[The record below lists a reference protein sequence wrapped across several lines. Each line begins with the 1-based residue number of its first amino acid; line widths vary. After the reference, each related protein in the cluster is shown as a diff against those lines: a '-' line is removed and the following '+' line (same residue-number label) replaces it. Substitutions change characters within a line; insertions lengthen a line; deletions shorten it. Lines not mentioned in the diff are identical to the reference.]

1 MNSLTRLVSV
11 FDLNTNKKTL
21 INPHYVVK
29 VIEGN
34 LDGRP
39 CSIIRF
45 SCDVDE
51 VVTNEVVE
59 SLNNKLN
66 G

>member
-11 FDLNTNKKTL
+11 YDLQVRKNTL
-21 INPHYVVK
+21 VNPHYVVK
-29 VIEGN
+29 VIEGTI
-34 LDGRP
+34 DDRP
-39 CSIIRF
+39 CSVIKF
-45 SCDVDE
+45 ACDADE
-51 VVTNEVVE
+51 VVTNETIE

>member
-11 FDLNTNKKTL
+11 YDLKTRNKTL

-29 VIEGN
+29 VLEATI
-34 LDGRP
+34 DDRP
-39 CSIIRF
+39 CSVIKF
-45 SCDVDE
+45 ACDVDE
-51 VVTNEVVE
+51 VVTNETTE
-59 SLNNKLN
+59 SLDNKLN